1 MLELRDVTVPGR
13 ERPRLR
19 GLTLSLKPGERVALV
34 GASGAG
40 KSTLLG
46 VANGLIQPSSGSV
59 EWFGEPRLRRRLRSR
74 IGTLWQDLRLIEG
87 ISVQHNLNTGRLAQ
101 WSWWQ
106 VLFNMLRPLE
116 YRPCAEA
123 LAQVELEAALLPL
136 PLSALSGGQRQRVA
150 LARLLRQNAELLLAD
165 EPLAQ
170 LDPPLGRRLL
180 QLLLGLATPPRALL
194 MSLHRPDWLDGFDR
208 VVGLRHGELL
218 FDRPAQDITTSD
230 LEQLYS

>member
-170 LDPPLGRRLL
+170 LDPPLARRLL

>member
-1 MLELRDVTVPGR
+1 MLELRDVMVPGR

-106 VLFNMLRPLE
+106 VLFNLLRPLE

-170 LDPPLGRRLL
+170 LDPPLARRLL

>member
-19 GLTLSLKPGERVALV
+19 GLSLSLKPGERVALV

-40 KSTLLG
+40 KSTLLC
-46 VANGLIQPSSGSV
+46 VANGLIQPTSGSV
-59 EWFGEPRLRRRLRSR
+59 QWFGEPRLRRRLRSR

-87 ISVQHNLNTGRLAQ
+87 LSVQHNLNTGRLAA
-101 WSWWQ
+101 WWQ
-106 VLFNMLRPLE
+106 VLLNLLQPLE
-116 YRPCAEA
+116 PRGCAEA
-123 LAQVELEAALLPL
+123 LAQVELDASLLPL
-136 PLSALSGGQRQRVA
+136 PLSSLSGGQRQRVA

-170 LDPPLGRRLL
+170 LDPPLARRLL
-180 QLLLGLATPPRALL
+180 QLLLGLATPPRGLL
-194 MSLHRPDWLDGFDR
+194 MSLHRPDWLEGFDR
-208 VVGLRHGELL
+208 VVGLRYGELV
-218 FDRPAQDITTSD
+218 FDLSPEAVLAAD

>member
-59 EWFGEPRLRRRLRSR
+59 EWFGAPRLRRRLRSR

-106 VLFNMLRPLE
+106 VLFNLLRPLE

-170 LDPPLGRRLL
+170 LDPPLARRLL

>member
-1 MLELRDVTVPGR
+1 M
-13 ERPRLR
+13 
-19 GLTLSLKPGERVALV
+19 

-40 KSTLLG
+40 KSTLLA
-46 VANGLIQPSSGSV
+46 VANGLIQPTSGSV
-59 EWFGEPRLRRRLRSR
+59 QWFGEQRLRRRLRSR

-87 ISVQHNLNTGRLAQ
+87 LSVQHNLNTGRLAA

-106 VLFNMLRPLE
+106 VLLNLLQPLE
-116 YRPCAEA
+116 SPACAEA
-123 LAQVELEAALLPL
+123 LAQVELDASLLPL
-136 PLSALSGGQRQRVA
+136 PLSSLSGGQRQRVA

-170 LDPPLGRRLL
+170 LDPPLARRLL
-180 QLLLGLATPPRALL
+180 QLLWVGNASAGLL
-194 MSLHRPDWLDGFDR
+194 MSLHRSDWLEDFDR

-218 FDRPAQDITTSD
+218 FDCPPSALSAAD

>member
-106 VLFNMLRPLE
+106 VLFNLLRPLE

-150 LARLLRQNAELLLAD
+150 LARLLRQNADLLLAD

-170 LDPPLGRRLL
+170 LDPPLARRLL

>member
-1 MLELRDVTVPGR
+1 MCIRD
-13 ERPRLR
+13 
-19 GLTLSLKPGERVALV
+19 S
-34 GASGAG
+34 
-40 KSTLLG
+40 
-46 VANGLIQPSSGSV
+46 
-59 EWFGEPRLRRRLRSR
+59 
-74 IGTLWQDLRLIEG
+74 
-87 ISVQHNLNTGRLAQ
+87 
-101 WSWWQ
+101 
-106 VLFNMLRPLE
+106 
-116 YRPCAEA
+116 AEA

-150 LARLLRQNAELLLAD
+150 MARLLRQNAELLLAD

-170 LDPPLGRRLL
+170 LDPPLARRLL

>member
-1 MLELRDVTVPGR
+1 MLELRDVMVPGR

-106 VLFNMLRPLE
+106 VLFNPLRPLE

-170 LDPPLGRRLL
+170 LDPPLAQRLL

>member
-150 LARLLRQNAELLLAD
+150 LARLLRCLLYTS
-165 EPLAQ
+165 PS
-170 LDPPLGRRLL
+170 
-180 QLLLGLATPPRALL
+180 PR
-194 MSLHRPDWLDGFDR
+194 D
-208 VVGLRHGELL
+208 V
-218 FDRPAQDITTSD
+218 
-230 LEQLYS
+230 

>member
-19 GLTLSLKPGERVALV
+19 GLSLSLKPGERVALV

-40 KSTLLG
+40 KSTLLA

-59 EWFGEPRLRRRLRSR
+59 QWFGEPRLRRRLRSR

-87 ISVQHNLNTGRLAQ
+87 LSVQHNLNTGRLAA

-106 VLFNMLRPLE
+106 VLLNLLQPLE
-116 YRPCAEA
+116 SRPCAEA
-123 LAQVELEAALLPL
+123 LAQVELDASLLPL
-136 PLSALSGGQRQRVA
+136 PLSSLSGGQRQRVA

-170 LDPPLGRRLL
+170 LDPPLARRLL
-180 QLLLGLATPPRALL
+180 QLLLGLAMPPRGLL
-194 MSLHRPDWLDGFDR
+194 MSLHRSDWLEDFDR

-218 FDRPAQDITTSD
+218 FDCPPSALSAAA

>member
-59 EWFGEPRLRRRLRSR
+59 EWCGEPRLRRRLRSR

-106 VLFNMLRPLE
+106 VLFNLLRPLE

-170 LDPPLGRRLL
+170 LDPPLARRLL

>member
-19 GLTLSLKPGERVALV
+19 GLTLSLKPGERVALG

-170 LDPPLGRRLL
+170 LDPPLARRLL

>member
-106 VLFNMLRPLE
+106 VLFNLLRPLE

-150 LARLLRQNAELLLAD
+150 MARLLRQNAELLLAD

-170 LDPPLGRRLL
+170 LDPPLARRLL

>member
-170 LDPPLGRRLL
+170 LDPPLARRLL

-194 MSLHRPDWLDGFDR
+194 MSLQRPDWLDGFDR

>member
-1 MLELRDVTVPGR
+1 MVPGR

-106 VLFNMLRPLE
+106 VLFNLLRPLE

-170 LDPPLGRRLL
+170 LDPPLARRLL

>member
-150 LARLLRQNAELLLAD
+150 MARLLRQNAELLLAD

-170 LDPPLGRRLL
+170 LDPPLARRLL